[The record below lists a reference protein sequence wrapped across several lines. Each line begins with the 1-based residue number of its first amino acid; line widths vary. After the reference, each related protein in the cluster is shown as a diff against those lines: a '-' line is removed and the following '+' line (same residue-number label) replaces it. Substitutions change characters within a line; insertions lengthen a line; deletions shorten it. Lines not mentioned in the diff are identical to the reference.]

1 VQTVSI
7 DNDLVINPRGA
18 CYDTA
23 APRLAAYR
31 VMFIL
36 IVKHNGGVREYPL
49 VEGRTMIGRAAQCD
63 VVIND
68 DSISRQHA
76 RLEVRPDQVRV
87 ADLQSRNGTYVAGQ
101 AVTEATLRGGE
112 QLSFGDV
119 EATIEARAEATP
131 AGASSLPSDHTM
143 IRRLGEPETVSVPG
157 ATSIAEAQRLI
168 NLLGQVAR
176 TLVATLPLH
185 EILNR
190 VIDLLLAHITAER
203 ACLLLADSKTHALTS
218 QIVRRQDGRP
228 SQPVDVSRTVRD
240 LVMKERVAVL
250 TSDVRQDPRF
260 DASQSVLLSDV
271 RSLICGPLYAGE
283 ELIGLLY
290 VDNPV
295 TRQFSEADLELFSAI
310 ANYAA
315 VAITQGR
322 LAERLREESERRE
335 RLQRYHSPRVVERIM
350 AAAQGA
356 GDDVLGAQDRE
367 ISVLFADIVGFTALA
382 ESLAPSDV
390 AAMLNRFFSEMTEM
404 IFAEEGTVD
413 KFIGDAIL
421 AVFGAPVEQAD
432 HAQRAVRAAQAMR
445 RAVGRLNASGG
456 RVLRVRYAI
465 NSGIAIAGDV
475 GSARRREYTVL
486 GDVVNTA
493 SRLEALAAP
502 DQILVSRATYDRIQ
516 PPVPATPLGEREIRG
531 RTGKVEILSVD
542 PD

>member
-1 VQTVSI
+1 
-7 DNDLVINPRGA
+7 
-18 CYDTA
+18 
-23 APRLAAYR
+23 
-31 VMFIL
+31 MFVL
-36 IVKHNGGVREYPL
+36 IVKHEGGIQKYPL
-49 VEGRTMIGRAAQCD
+49 GEGRTIVGRAPQCD

-76 RLEVRPDQVRV
+76 RLVVRADQVQLT
-87 ADLQSRNGTYVAGQ
+87 DLQSRNGTYLAGG
-101 AVTEATLRGGE
+101 AIGEVTLRGGE

-119 EATIEARAEATP
+119 EAVVERHVEEPTATMGP
-131 AGASSLPSDHTM
+131 GSMSVDHTM
-143 IRRLGEPETVSVPG
+143 IRRLGEPAVPT
-157 ATSIAEAQRLI
+157 AAAAIVEAPRLI
-168 NLLGQVAR
+168 SLLGEVAR

-190 VIDLLLAHITAER
+190 VIDLLLAHVPAER
-203 ACLLLADSKTHALTS
+203 ACLLMADPETRALTS
-218 QIVRRQDGRP
+218 QIVRRQDGKP
-228 SQPVDVSRTVRD
+228 AQPVEISRTVREMTIKQR
-240 LVMKERVAVL
+240 LAVL
-250 TSDVRQDPRF
+250 TSDVHQDPRF
-260 DASQSVLLSDV
+260 DGSQSVLLSDV

-335 RLQRYHSPRVVERIM
+335 RLQRYHSPAVVERIM
-350 AAAQGA
+350 AKQSTN
-356 GDDVLGAQDRE
+356 GDDVLGAQDRD
-367 ISVLFADIVGFTALA
+367 ISVLFADVVGFTSLS
-382 ESLAPSDV
+382 ETLAPSEV
-390 AAMLNRFFSEMTEM
+390 ATMLNRFFSEATEA

-421 AVFGAPVEQAD
+421 AVFGAPVDQPD

-445 RAVGRLNASGG
+445 RAVARLNTSGG
-456 RVLRVRYAI
+456 RILRVRYAI
-465 NSGIAIAGDV
+465 NSGVAIAGDV

-493 SRLEALAAP
+493 SRLESLAQP
-502 DQILVSRATYDRIQ
+502 DQIIVSRATYDRLGTPIA
-516 PPVPATPLGEREIRG
+516 ATLLGEREIRG
-531 RTGKVEILSVD
+531 RSAKVEILSID

>member
-1 VQTVSI
+1 
-7 DNDLVINPRGA
+7 
-18 CYDTA
+18 
-23 APRLAAYR
+23 
-31 VMFIL
+31 MFVL
-36 IVKHNGGVREYPL
+36 IVKHHGGSQEYRL
-49 VEGRTMIGRAAQCD
+49 LEGRTIIGRSPQCD
-63 VVIND
+63 IVIND

-76 RLEVRPDQVRV
+76 RLDVGGAEVRVS
-87 ADLQSRNGTYVAGQ
+87 DLQSRNGTYLSGDPVR
-101 AVTEATLRGGE
+101 EATLHGGDR
-112 QLSFGDV
+112 LSFGDV
-119 EATIEARAEATP
+119 EAILERRPDEPPSAGPATVAANP
-131 AGASSLPSDHTM
+131 TM
-143 IRRLGEPETVSVPG
+143 IRRLGDSAVANVSDAV
-157 ATSIAEAQRLI
+157 AVVEAPRLI
-168 NLLGQVAR
+168 NLLGEVAR
-176 TLVATLPLH
+176 TLVATLPLQ

-190 VIDLLLAHITAER
+190 VIDLLLAHIPAER
-203 ACLLLADSKTHALTS
+203 ACLLVADPVTRALTS
-218 QIVRRQDGRP
+218 QIVRRQDGKP
-228 SQPVDVSRTVRD
+228 SPPVEISRTVRD
-240 LVMKERVAVL
+240 IVTKQRIAVL

-260 DASQSVLLSDV
+260 DSSQSVLLSDV

-335 RLQRYHSPRVVERIM
+335 RLQRYHSPAVVERIM
-350 AAAQGA
+350 AQQGTG
-356 GDDVLGAQDRE
+356 GDDVLAAHDRE
-367 ISVLFADIVGFTALA
+367 ISVLFADIVGFTTLA

-390 AAMLNRFFSEMTEM
+390 ATLLNRFFSEMTEA

-421 AVFGAPVEQAD
+421 AVFGAPVDQAD
-432 HAQRAVRAAQAMR
+432 HARRAVRAAQSMR
-445 RAVGRLNASGG
+445 RAVARLNAAGG
-456 RVLRVRYAI
+456 RTLRVRYAI

-493 SRLEALAAP
+493 SRIEALAEP
-502 DQILVSRATYDRIQ
+502 DQILVSRATYERLQ
-516 PPVPATPLGEREIRG
+516 PPVSATRLGEREIRG
-531 RTGKVEILSVD
+531 RAAKVEILSID

>member
-1 VQTVSI
+1 
-7 DNDLVINPRGA
+7 
-18 CYDTA
+18 
-23 APRLAAYR
+23 
-31 VMFIL
+31 MFVL
-36 IVKHNGGVREYPL
+36 IVKHHGDTKQYPL
-49 VEGRTMIGRAAQCD
+49 CEGRTVVGRAPQCD

-68 DSISRQHA
+68 ESISRQHA
-76 RLEVRPDQVRV
+76 RLVVRPDRV
-87 ADLQSRNGTYVAGQ
+87 ELSDLQSRNGTY
-101 AVTEATLRGGE
+101 LRGEPVREAMLLGGE
-112 QLSFGDV
+112 PLSFGDV
-119 EATIEARAEATP
+119 EATIEQRGDEAAPP
-131 AGASSLPSDHTM
+131 AGPPSAGDHTM
-143 IRRLGEPETVSVPG
+143 IRPLGEP
-157 ATSIAEAQRLI
+157 ATAAVAARVVEAPRLI
-168 NLLGQVAR
+168 NLLGEIAR
-176 TLVATLPLH
+176 TLVATLPLQ

-190 VIDLLLAHITAER
+190 VIDLLLAHITTER
-203 ACLLLADSKTHALTS
+203 ACLLLADPNTRALTS
-218 QIVRRQDGRP
+218 QIVRRQDGKP
-228 SQPVDVSRTVRD
+228 SEAVEISRTVRD
-240 LVMKERVAVL
+240 MVMKQRIAVL

-260 DASQSVLLSDV
+260 DSSQSVLLSDV

-335 RLQRYHSPRVVERIM
+335 RLQRYHSPAVVERIM
-350 AAAQGA
+350 ATQGTG

-367 ISVLFADIVGFTALA
+367 ISVLFADVVGFTTLA
-382 ESLAPSDV
+382 ETLPPSEV
-390 AAMLNRFFSEMTEM
+390 ATLLNRFFSEMTEA

-421 AVFGAPVEQAD
+421 AVFGAPVEQPD
-432 HAQRAVRAAQAMR
+432 HARRAVRAAQAMR
-445 RAVGRLNASGG
+445 RAMARLNAAGDH

-465 NSGIAIAGDV
+465 NSGTAIAGDV

-493 SRLEALAAP
+493 SRLEALAQP
-502 DQILVSRATYDRIQ
+502 DQIIVSRATYDRLQ
-516 PPVPATPLGEREIRG
+516 PPVAATPLGEREIRG
-531 RTGKVEILSVD
+531 RTGRVEILSID

>member
-1 VQTVSI
+1 
-7 DNDLVINPRGA
+7 
-18 CYDTA
+18 
-23 APRLAAYR
+23 
-31 VMFIL
+31 MFVL
-36 IVKHNGGVREYPL
+36 IVKHNGGVLEYPL
-49 VEGRTMIGRAAQCD
+49 ADGRTTIGRASQCD

-76 RLEVRPDQVRV
+76 RLDVRPDQVRV

-101 AVTEATLRGGE
+101 AVAEATLRGGE
-112 QLSFGDV
+112 PLSFGDV
-119 EATIEARAEATP
+119 EATIETRADA
-131 AGASSLPSDHTM
+131 AAADISGLGIDHTM
-143 IRRLGEPETVSVPG
+143 IRRLGEPATASVAG

-168 NLLGQVAR
+168 NLLGEVAR
-176 TLVATLPLH
+176 TLVATLPLQ

-190 VIDLLLAHITAER
+190 VIDLLLAHITTER

-228 SQPVDVSRTVRD
+228 AQPVDVSRTVCD
-240 LVMKERVAVL
+240 MVMKQRVAVL

-260 DASQSVLLSDV
+260 DTSQSVLLSDV

-350 AAAQGA
+350 AAAQGSG
-356 GDDVLGAQDRE
+356 GDAVLGAQDRE

-382 ESLAPSDV
+382 ESLAPSEV
-390 AAMLNRFFSEMTEM
+390 AAMLNRFFSEMTEA

-421 AVFGAPVEQAD
+421 AVFGAPVEQPD

-445 RAVGRLNASGG
+445 RAVARLNASGG

-516 PPVPATPLGEREIRG
+516 PPVPATRLGEREIRG